1 VQLVPVTAEQREE
14 AEQNELDAV
23 KEREQIL
30 SKDFK
35 KKQEI
40 KKVDILSLFFAF
52 LNRARFRYTIL
63 DILEYMVKCLCIRDI
78 GDDRRSKSYKKH
90 FLFEKAEEKFMNELD
105 VVRIVRTLR
114 KFKMLAQAMLSQ
126 RHRLILRF

>member
-1 VQLVPVTAEQREE
+1 MQLVPVTAEQREE